1 MMNERGVGQSGGG
14 SRPLC
19 GGVVVACMAI
29 AGLVVGCSS
38 GSTVDVAKVSGT
50 VTLDGQPLGDADVR
64 FQPAG
69 GRPSWG
75 RTKAD
80 GSYQLLYTVNRAGA
94 MVGPCSVTI
103 STAIEDDEGRFAP
116 ERVPKRYFEP
126 GALSAEVK
134 PRGNVHNFD
143 LTTSGGG

>member
-1 MMNERGVGQSGGG
+1 MMNKRGFAKSAAH
-14 SRPLC
+14 SHPIL
-19 GGVVVACMAI
+19 GGVVAACMAVG
-29 AGLVVGCSS
+29 ALVVGCSS

-64 FQPAG
+64 FQPVS

-94 MVGPCSVTI
+94 MVGPCTVTI
-103 STAIEDDEGRFAP
+103 STAIEDDEGRVAR